1 MGDYHARFCERFK
14 VKLLL
19 STRLR
24 SRKTKEGR
32 LTAWLRDRFLFFLI
46 LNLFNKFS
54 VPFSLEVF
62 DKLSTFV

>member
-1 MGDYHARFCERFK
+1 MSNGTYGG
-14 VKLLL
+14 V
-19 STRLR
+19 R

-32 LTAWLRDRFLFFLI
+32 LTAWLRDHFLFFLI